1 MRRATRRDDPA
12 PHDNEDRMPRRGDP
26 ASGEHKMDNEIAIT
40 TRRQQVGGW
49 KKRLWRKVRAPL
61 AESRLVANIL
71 VLALDGYLRFV
82 HRTNRLVHYDTAR
95 ADRIIDEKAP
105 VVVSCWHGQHF
116 MMPFLAHKGH
126 PSVAMVSRS
135 KDAEL
140 NARIIERMGFETV
153 RASGGRSASNMHEK
167 GALRG
172 VVAMRNHLRAG
183 KSIFMIAD
191 IPHGTPREAGMG
203 IVSIARISGAPI
215 VPVAY
220 ASSRRHVFEKAWDK
234 AVLNL
239 PFGRAAFCIGE
250 PIEVPRDADDAEMEV
265 IRRKV
270 QDELN
275 RVFDEAYAIVDAP
288 A

>member
-1 MRRATRRDDPA
+1 
-12 PHDNEDRMPRRGDP
+12 
-26 ASGEHKMDNEIAIT
+26 MDNEIAIT
-40 TRRQQVGGW
+40 TRRQRGGGW

-61 AESRLVANIL
+61 ADSRLVADIV
-71 VLALDGYLRFV
+71 VLALEGYLRLV
-82 HRTNRLVHYDTAR
+82 HKTNRLVRNDTAV

-105 VVVSCWHGQHF
+105 VIVTCWHGQHF
-116 MMPFLAHKGH
+116 MAPFFSRRGH

-135 KDAEL
+135 RDAEL

-153 RASGGRSASNMHEK
+153 RASGGRSAAQMHEK

-183 KSIFMIAD
+183 KSVFMIAD

-203 IVSIARISGAPI
+203 IVSIARLTGAPI

-250 PIEVPRDADDAEMEV
+250 PIEVPRDADDAQMEA

-275 RVFDEAYAIVDAP
+275 RVFDEAHAIVDAP

>member
-1 MRRATRRDDPA
+1 MGCGNPT
-12 PHDNEDRMPRRGDP
+12 PHETTVRMPRGGNP
-26 ASGEHKMDNEIAIT
+26 ASGKSKMENEIAIS
-40 TRRQQVGGW
+40 TRRQKSVGW

-61 AESRLVANIL
+61 AESRFVADLI
-71 VLALDGYLRFV
+71 VLALDGYLRLV
-82 HRTNRLVHYDTAR
+82 HKTNRLVHYDTAR

-105 VVVSCWHGQHF
+105 IIATCWHGQHF
-116 MMPFLAHKGH
+116 MTPFFSRRGH

-135 KDAEL
+135 RDAEL
-140 NARIIERMGFETV
+140 NARVIERMGFETV
-153 RASGGRSASNMHEK
+153 RASGGRSAAHMHEK

-172 VVAMRNHLRAG
+172 IVAMRNHLRDG

-203 IVSIARISGAPI
+203 VVSIARITGVPI
-215 VPVAY
+215 LPVAY

-239 PFGRAAFCIGE
+239 PFGRAAFCMGE
-250 PIEVPRDADDAEMEV
+250 LIEVPRDADDAEMEA